1 MKYWIVLLGLCLM
14 GCKHLRMGENFR
26 GDIISEI
33 DTCLVGGKHR
43 RVEENSLKE
52 FKDLNRPR
60 IYIKYKQPVN
70 GYTVKVLWLPFTDEN
85 GYTYETGNAI
95 LYFESKRDNFYI
107 QTNAYRDTAI
117 YSHTHLKDG
126 DVLLWD
132 YTRKK
137 DDEILSKY
145 SPFFFSDVNFDGKE
159 ELLINDYNGGSRGSN
174 AYEVYEVSPYLAE
187 ILKDPPFN
195 VLEDGIT
202 EFDPKNKTITKRHSL
217 SAFEM
222 VTHIYKAIK
231 QERVEFGDPE
241 VFYKFELIEVD
252 IWNQYKEQE
261 EHKMY
266 RKDGFKYE
274 LVKDEKIPIRRSL
287 DCVCR

>member
-70 GYTVKVLWLPFTDEN
+70 GYTVKVLWMPFTDEN

-95 LYFESKRDNFYI
+95 LYFESKCDNFYI

-174 AYEVYEVSPYLAE
+174 AYEVYEVSPYHAE
-187 ILKDPPFN
+187 ILKDSPFN

-261 EHKMY
+261 EHKVY

-287 DCVCR
+287 DGVCR